1 MRFGVANDYSW
12 HRADQASRW
21 LELILWPRASQR
33 ENKDQ
38 ADGRTYYSALT
49 RAATRIIPADAI
61 KVSIYRTAEMMRV
74 KLCEAAHI
82 AANPLAFSRLRGAP

>member
-1 MRFGVANDYSW
+1 
-12 HRADQASRW
+12 
-21 LELILWPRASQR
+21 LWPRASQR

-49 RAATRIIPADAI
+49 RAATRIIPADVI

-82 AANPLAFSRLRGAP
+82 TANPLAFSLGCAVDKDGNLVQESPIPIVAQA